1 MGGPQFWAPLA
12 FPAEAAEVS
21 RGGSQVWAHP
31 LAKSHHLLLSPVLC
45 KLEAEVDQPPSR
57 SGDPPGTNWDPPYTV
72 PGMNTCVQ
80 VHACSFDLLL
90 HVFARPELPQ
100 VSQEHVLLL
109 LYHSS
114 PLAWL
119 TGGFSFLLLWS
130 LKTKGLGFLQA
141 QDVFGLVCCLF
152 FFFFLIRIVLAR

>member
-1 MGGPQFWAPLA
+1 MVTSPGHVPPPATLSCTLQTGG
-12 FPAEAAEVS
+12 
-21 RGGSQVWAHP
+21 RGGSTTSDSWWPPRH
-31 LAKSHHLLLSPVLC
+31 
-45 KLEAEVDQPPSR
+45 KL
-57 SGDPPGTNWDPPYTV
+57 GPPYTV
-72 PGMNTCVQ
+72 PGMSTCVQ
-80 VHACSFDLLL
+80 VHACSLDLLL
-90 HVFARPELPQ
+90 HVFASPKLPQ

-119 TGGFSFLLLWS
+119 TGGFSFLLLWC

-152 FFFFLIRIVLAR
+152 FSYSHCPCKVSHSS

>member
-1 MGGPQFWAPLA
+1 MGTSPGQVPP
-12 FPAEAAEVS
+12 PAALSCALQTGG
-21 RGGSQVWAHP
+21 RGGSTTI
-31 LAKSHHLLLSPVLC
+31 KSWWPPRH
-45 KLEAEVDQPPSR
+45 KLGP
-57 SGDPPGTNWDPPYTV
+57 PPYTV

-90 HVFARPELPQ
+90 YVFARPELLQ

-152 FFFFLIRIVLAR
+152 FFFSYSHCPCKVSHSS